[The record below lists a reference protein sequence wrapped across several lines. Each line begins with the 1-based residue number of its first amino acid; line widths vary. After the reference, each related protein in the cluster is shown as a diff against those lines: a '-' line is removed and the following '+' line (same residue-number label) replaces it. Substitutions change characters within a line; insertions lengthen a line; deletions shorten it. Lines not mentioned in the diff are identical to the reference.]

1 MGELIFSR
9 ITGKLLPFSGS
20 PAFLSG
26 VDTSFFGE
34 EASLCV
40 SSVPLL
46 FCAEKNYKLNE
57 TKGIFDHGDQ
67 NVSSHYCAF
76 QLHANPEL

>member
-1 MGELIFSR
+1 MGELSFSR
-9 ITGKLLPFSGS
+9 ITLPPFSGS

-26 VDTSFFGE
+26 VDTSFFE
-34 EASLCV
+34 EGVVSLCV

-46 FCAEKNYKLNE
+46 FCAGKNYTLNE

-67 NVSSHYCAF
+67 NVFSHY
-76 QLHANPEL
+76 

>member
-1 MGELIFSR
+1 MGELSFSR
-9 ITGKLLPFSGS
+9 ITLPPFSGS
-20 PAFLSG
+20 PAFLSR

-34 EASLCV
+34 GVAFLCV

>member
-9 ITGKLLPFSGS
+9 ITLPPFSGS

-26 VDTSFFGE
+26 VDTSFFE
-34 EASLCV
+34 EGVVSLCV

-46 FCAEKNYKLNE
+46 FCAEKNNKLNE
-57 TKGIFDHGDQ
+57 TKGISYHRDQ
-67 NVSSHYCAF
+67 NIFSHY
-76 QLHANPEL
+76 

>member
-1 MGELIFSR
+1 MGELSFSR
-9 ITGKLLPFSGS
+9 VTLPPFSGS

-26 VDTSFFGE
+26 LDTSFFGE
-34 EASLCV
+34 VEASLCV

-57 TKGIFDHGDQ
+57 TKGIFDHRDQ
-67 NVSSHYCAF
+67 NVFPITALFNYM
-76 QLHANPEL
+76 

>member
-9 ITGKLLPFSGS
+9 IKLLPFSGS

-26 VDTSFFGE
+26 VDTSFFGKG

-67 NVSSHYCAF
+67 NVFSHYCAF
-76 QLHANPEL
+76 QLHVNPEL